1 MLTILGTAQRALYPV
16 LVLAVGLLLGAC
28 GNGGDSAGSGD
39 GAGGSEPS
47 GKIAFVSFR
56 DGEREIYVVNAD
68 GSGLKNLTNDPTVP
82 DYDPDWSP
90 DGSEIVFVSE
100 RDGGLDIYV
109 MDADGSNVRRLTHG
123 DQAGTLSP
131 KWSPDGT
138 RIAFSGTGT
147 LKVMNANGSNVQTV
161 MDPEPESEAALCRA
175 GSFLGDWSPDGE
187 WITYYAASVT
197 RQIGQICIIRPDG
210 TDMKVL
216 VSEPPAFHVEPAWS
230 PDGETIVY
238 RSIQDNN
245 HEVYVVDVDSG
256 DVRNVSNDPAL
267 DLEPTWSPDGGWI
280 AFGSIREAGNFDI
293 FIVREDGTD
302 VRGLAPDPK
311 KDSYPVWTE

>member
-1 MLTILGTAQRALYPV
+1 MLSILGISRRALYPV

-39 GAGGSEPS
+39 GGSEPS

-56 DGEREIYVVNAD
+56 DGQREIYIVNAD

-100 RDGGLDIYV
+100 RDGSLDVYV

-147 LKVMNANGSNVQTV
+147 LKVMNADGSNVQTV
-161 MDPEPESEAALCRA
+161 LDPEPESEAAPCRA

-187 WITYYAASVT
+187 WITYYAASVS

-210 TDMKVL
+210 SDMKVL

-245 HEVYVVDVDSG
+245 HEIYVVDVDSG
-256 DVRNVSNDPAL
+256 EVRNVSNDPAL
-267 DLEPTWSPDGGWI
+267 DLEPTWSPDGEWI
-280 AFGSIREAGNFDI
+280 AFGSIREVGNFDL
-293 FIVREDGTD
+293 FIMREDGTD
-302 VRGLAPDPK
+302 VRGLAPDPM